1 MHTDQQL
8 EQRNQRGQASVEY
21 ALVILAAAIVASLLI
36 AWATKS
42 QAIDDLFNTVM
53 NLVKGKAS

>member
-1 MHTDQQL
+1 MHPEQL
-8 EQRNQRGQASVEY
+8 ATQHDERGQASVEY

-42 QAIDDLFNTVM
+42 KAIDDLFNTVM